1 MKLRYAVVFEQTRN
15 NYCAYAPDVP
25 GCISTG
31 KNWLHMQMM
40 IREALTVHIE
50 SMLEDGEPVPEQR
63 MSIEGAMADYIEPL
77 TEDEQASYA
86 KFGEAEPALS
96 VTFQMVEIDV
106 QVDEPIDNHELT
118 AHTLHSLGKV
128 AFPSDNR

>member
-1 MKLRYAVVFEQTRN
+1 MKLRYAVVFEQAPN

-40 IREALTVHIE
+40 IREALTGHIE
-50 SMLEDGEPVPEQR
+50 SMLEDGEAVPEQR
-63 MSIEGAMADYIEPL
+63 MSIEDAMADYIEPL
-77 TEDEQASYA
+77 TEEEQASYA
-86 KFGEAEPALS
+86 KYGEPEPALS

-106 QVDEPIDNHELT
+106 HVDEPTGNHRLT
-118 AHTLHSLGKV
+118 AHALQSLDKV
-128 AFPSDNR
+128 EFTGRDR

>member
-1 MKLRYAVVFEQTRN
+1 MKLRYAVVFELTPT

-50 SMLEDGEPVPEQR
+50 SMLEDGDPVPEQR
-63 MSIEGAMADYIEPL
+63 MSIEDAMADYIEPF
-77 TEDEQASYA
+77 TEEEQASYA
-86 KFGEAEPALS
+86 KYGEPEPALS

-106 QVDEPIDNHELT
+106 HVDEPMGNHHLT
-118 AHTLHSLGKV
+118 AHALQSLDKV
-128 AFPSDNR
+128 AFAGEGR